1 MLVWFTSRF
10 FYIYSVLPDITDDNW
25 FFVEDNFAVFSP
37 YIVAQYKKWS
47 VKGEKNPSTLS
58 IKPSGR

>member
-1 MLVWFTSRF
+1 MT
-10 FYIYSVLPDITDDNW
+10 TG
-25 FFVEDNFAVFSP
+25 FFVEGNFAVFSP

-47 VKGEKNPSTLS
+47 VKGKKNPSTLS